1 MNYSFTPHRQGRSRA
16 HFYLANKLF
25 LFIIMAKKKMRI
37 ASSSKAWSEAS
48 CIFLSRKNG
57 QGGLH
62 AEQRKEATLQAF
74 C

>member
-1 MNYSFTPHRQGRSRA
+1 MNHRFTPHRQGRSRA

-25 LFIIMAKKKMRI
+25 LFIIMAKQKMRI
-37 ASSSKAWSEAS
+37 ASSLIAWSEAS
-48 CIFLSRKNG
+48 SIFLSRING

-62 AEQRKEATLQAF
+62 AELQQEATLQAF